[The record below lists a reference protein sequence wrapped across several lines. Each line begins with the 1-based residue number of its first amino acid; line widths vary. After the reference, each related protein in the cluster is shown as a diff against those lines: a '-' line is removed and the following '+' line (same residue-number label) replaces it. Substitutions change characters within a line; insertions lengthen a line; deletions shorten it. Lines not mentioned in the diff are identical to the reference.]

1 MLEEL
6 AAGRQFEFAAERAV
20 FLTVLHRLFVS
31 GSDRAAEK
39 WRADYRIEGT
49 EALQL
54 HHLYRAMAWLGEPL
68 ADQAGASQLTPR
80 CRKDLVEEGL
90 FARRRDLFAELSVVF
105 MDTTSLSF
113 EGRGGEELGRRGHS
127 KDYRPDLHQMIV
139 GLVMDQDGRPL
150 CCELWPGNTAD
161 VTTLLPVVDR
171 LRARFSVGRICVV
184 ADRGMISAQ
193 SIAALEERK
202 LEYVLGVRE
211 RSSAEVRSTVIDDQ
225 TPFVPLV
232 VPRVSGELTELEA
245 KQVKIGNRRYI
256 VCRNLAEARRDAEQ
270 RGAILDGLRAKL
282 AQGDK
287 ALVGNSG
294 FRRYLK
300 TVSAEH
306 FAVDEVRVAEDA
318 RFDGLYVLRTNT
330 QLTPLQVMLRYRDL
344 LRVEQ
349 LFRQAKAVLAT
360 RPIYHSSDMAIRSH
374 VFCSF
379 LALLL
384 VKELEDRLHRHNIA
398 AEWDDIL
405 RDLDRLQEIELE
417 QDGKRFLLRTQ
428 STGVAG
434 KLFQAVGVAL
444 PRNLQE
450 LPLTTPQPAA

>member
-1 MLEEL
+1 
-6 AAGRQFEFAAERAV
+6 
-20 FLTVLHRLFVS
+20 
-31 GSDRAAEK
+31 
-39 WRADYRIEGT
+39 
-49 EALQL
+49 
-54 HHLYRAMAWLGEPL
+54 MAWLGEPL

-139 GLVMDQDGRPL
+139 GLVMDQDGRAL
-150 CCELWPGNTAD
+150 CC
-161 VTTLLPVVDR
+161 
-171 LRARFSVGRICVV
+171 ARFSVGRICVV

-193 SIAALEERK
+193 SIAALEHRK

-270 RGAILDGLRAKL
+270 RSAILDGLRAKL

-306 FAVDEVRVAEDA
+306 FAVDEARVAEDA

-330 QLTPLQVMLRYRDL
+330 KLTPLQVMLRYRDL

-360 RPIYHSSDMAIRSH
+360 RPIYHSSDMAIRGH

-417 QDGKRFLLRTQ
+417 QDGKRFLLRTPT
-428 STGVAG
+428 TGVAG

-444 PRNLQE
+444 PPNLQE